1 MGIHPSRALS
11 GFLSRNERRL
21 LLLGLDNAGKTSAL
35 LHAKALGT
43 MALLSVVVDI
53 PNNPSK
59 FGAPLFLSIQPF
71 PSTFAR
77 RTAALSLARAPR
89 RQRSRARAVSL

>member
-35 LHAKALGT
+35 LQSFGYDAP
-43 MALLSVVVDI
+43 LSFCGI
-53 PNNPSK
+53 SSNPSK
-59 FGAPLFLSIQPF
+59 FGAPFFFIQPF

-77 RTAALSLARAPR
+77 RTVALSLVRAPR
-89 RQRSRARAVSL
+89 RQRSRARAVLL